1 MNILTQFQ
9 IGKNEQVPAYFK
21 NPNAWAHHGQGF
33 QYTGWIK
40 LTLIVLW
47 LLQMFVIFS
56 QVLVHGEQNEMGRL
70 KAALIREYE
79 DNPVSYARAMFCKY

>member
-1 MNILTQFQ
+1 MGASWTRFSI
-9 IGKNEQVPAYFK
+9 
-21 NPNAWAHHGQGF
+21 H
-33 QYTGWIK
+33 
-40 LTLIVLW
+40 W
-47 LLQMFVIFS
+47 LDKINLNRLVIASKKFVIFS

>member
-1 MNILTQFQ
+1 MSASWTRFSI
-9 IGKNEQVPAYFK
+9 
-21 NPNAWAHHGQGF
+21 H
-33 QYTGWIK
+33 
-40 LTLIVLW
+40 W
-47 LLQMFVIFS
+47 LEKINLNRRVIASKKFVIFS

>member
-1 MNILTQFQ
+1 MSASWTRFS
-9 IGKNEQVPAYFK
+9 V
-21 NPNAWAHHGQGF
+21 H
-33 QYTGWIK
+33 
-40 LTLIVLW
+40 W
-47 LLQMFVIFS
+47 LDKINLNRLVIASKKFVIFS

>member
-1 MNILTQFQ
+1 MS
-9 IGKNEQVPAYFK
+9 A
-21 NPNAWAHHGQGF
+21 
-33 QYTGWIK
+33 
-40 LTLIVLW
+40 LW
-47 LLQMFVIFS
+47 TRFSIHWLDTINLNRLVIASKKFVIFS

>member
-1 MNILTQFQ
+1 MSASWTRFSIHWLDKINL
-9 IGKNEQVPAYFK
+9 NR
-21 NPNAWAHHGQGF
+21 
-33 QYTGWIK
+33 
-40 LTLIVLW
+40 LLIVSKK
-47 LLQMFVIFS
+47 FVIFS

>member
-1 MNILTQFQ
+1 MSASWTRFSIHCLDEINLNRLVIAS
-9 IGKNEQVPAYFK
+9 KK
-21 NPNAWAHHGQGF
+21 
-33 QYTGWIK
+33 
-40 LTLIVLW
+40 
-47 LLQMFVIFS
+47 FVIFS

>member
-1 MNILTQFQ
+1 MSASWTRFSI
-9 IGKNEQVPAYFK
+9 
-21 NPNAWAHHGQGF
+21 H
-33 QYTGWIK
+33 
-40 LTLIVLW
+40 W
-47 LLQMFVIFS
+47 LDEINLNRLVIASKKFVIFS

>member
-1 MNILTQFQ
+1 MSASWTRFSI
-9 IGKNEQVPAYFK
+9 
-21 NPNAWAHHGQGF
+21 H
-33 QYTGWIK
+33 
-40 LTLIVLW
+40 W
-47 LLQMFVIFS
+47 LDKINLNRLVIASKKFVIFS

>member
-1 MNILTQFQ
+1 MS
-9 IGKNEQVPAYFK
+9 A
-21 NPNAWAHHGQGF
+21 
-33 QYTGWIK
+33 
-40 LTLIVLW
+40 LW
-47 LLQMFVIFS
+47 TRFSIHWLDTINLNRVVIASKKFVIFS

>member
-1 MNILTQFQ
+1 MS
-9 IGKNEQVPAYFK
+9 A
-21 NPNAWAHHGQGF
+21 
-33 QYTGWIK
+33 
-40 LTLIVLW
+40 LW
-47 LLQMFVIFS
+47 TRFSIHWLDKINLNRLVIASKKFVIFS

>member
-1 MNILTQFQ
+1 MSASWTRFSIHCLDKINLNHLVIAS
-9 IGKNEQVPAYFK
+9 KK
-21 NPNAWAHHGQGF
+21 
-33 QYTGWIK
+33 
-40 LTLIVLW
+40 
-47 LLQMFVIFS
+47 FVIFS

>member
-1 MNILTQFQ
+1 MSASWTRFSIHCLDKINLNRLVIAS
-9 IGKNEQVPAYFK
+9 KK
-21 NPNAWAHHGQGF
+21 
-33 QYTGWIK
+33 
-40 LTLIVLW
+40 
-47 LLQMFVIFS
+47 FVIFS

>member
-1 MNILTQFQ
+1 MSASWTRFSI
-9 IGKNEQVPAYFK
+9 
-21 NPNAWAHHGQGF
+21 H
-33 QYTGWIK
+33 
-40 LTLIVLW
+40 W
-47 LLQMFVIFS
+47 LDKINLNRLVIASEKFVIFS

>member
-1 MNILTQFQ
+1 MSALWTRFSIHWLDKINL
-9 IGKNEQVPAYFK
+9 NR
-21 NPNAWAHHGQGF
+21 
-33 QYTGWIK
+33 
-40 LTLIVLW
+40 LLIVSKK
-47 LLQMFVIFS
+47 FVIFS

>member
-1 MNILTQFQ
+1 MSLLILRIQTREHWLEK
-9 IGKNEQVPAYFK
+9 KNHKINLNRLMIASK
-21 NPNAWAHHGQGF
+21 
-33 QYTGWIK
+33 K
-40 LTLIVLW
+40 
-47 LLQMFVIFS
+47 FVIFS